1 MSFILIKGTFHVVG
15 YSPDGDSIRFQ
26 AFNLQNWQKLTG
38 IPVSLNDNNHAQI
51 RLLGIDSLETHFR
64 NSQQSIKWALSAANF
79 LLQALEIDG
88 VKWNEDHSMIIEG
101 KDGIEGFI
109 LVKKTDQHGRPLG
122 FIFKGKIDLEDG
134 SIFFLP
140 LELLPESLNY
150 QSLKNGQS
158 YPTYYRGI
166 APSLREKMT
175 KIVHYARKKQAGIW
189 QYDQTNQG
197 FNVWDLFI
205 EQKQVIILPK
215 LFRRVI
221 EHLEEHNN
229 MENFKQSVIKS
240 EKILILS
247 TGKKSS
253 FKDIIIQDNNLIK
266 LAQLPEDL
274 VYL

>member
-1 MSFILIKGTFHVVG
+1 MSFILIKGTFHIVG

-26 AFNLQNWQKLTG
+26 AFNPENWQKLTG
-38 IPVSLNDNNHAQI
+38 IPVSLNENNHAQI

-64 NSQQSIKWALSAANF
+64 NSQQSIQWALSAANF
-79 LLQALEIDG
+79 LLQTLGIDG
-88 VKWNEDHSMIIEG
+88 VKWNENHSMIING

-122 FIFKGKIDLEDG
+122 FIFKGKIDLDDG
-134 SIFFLP
+134 ITFFLP
-140 LELLPESLNY
+140 LELLPKSLNY

-166 APSLREKMT
+166 APTLREKMT
-175 KIVHYARKKQAGIW
+175 KIVCYARKQQIGIW

-205 EQKQVIILPK
+205 EEKKVIILPK

-221 EHLEEHNN
+221 EHLEEYNN
-229 MENFKQSVIKS
+229 MEKFKKSVIKS

-247 TGKKSS
+247 TGKKTS

-266 LAQLPEDL
+266 LANLPEDL

>member
-101 KDGIEGFI
+101 KDAIEGFI

>member
-26 AFNLQNWQKLTG
+26 AFNPENWAKLTG
-38 IPVSLNDNNHAQI
+38 IPVSLNENNHAQI

-64 NSQQSIKWALSAANF
+64 NSQQSIQWALSAANF

-88 VKWNEDHSMIIEG
+88 VKWNEDHTMIING

-122 FIFKGKIDLEDG
+122 FIFKGKIDIEDG
-134 SIFFLP
+134 SVFFLP
-140 LELLPESLNY
+140 LELLPKSLNY

-205 EQKQVIILPK
+205 EQKKVIILPK

-229 MENFKQSVIKS
+229 MENFKKSVIKS

-253 FKDIIIQDNNLIK
+253 FKDIIIQDNDLIK